1 MIPRTKERAF
11 SRLDRVTATMKRVL
25 AAPIGEIARA
35 HGSGLVSIT
44 RVEATSDLRSAVVHL
59 SVLGNSQQGV
69 DVVAQLRAQAAELQS
84 ILGRELRTKRTPI
97 LTFKIDDTLARADRL
112 NRLLGTPTVDAA
124 GD

>member
-1 MIPRTKERAF
+1 
-11 SRLDRVTATMKRVL
+11 
-25 AAPIGEIARA
+25 
-35 HGSGLVSIT
+35 
-44 RVEATSDLRSAVVHL
+44 L